1 MTNQYPH
8 LIRWTLSA
16 LCTVLLL
23 FSPVSAF
30 TANSL
35 DITVDKSGDATA
47 VFTFTLDGVIENA
60 IPQSMLEEQLV
71 NGLGGSTD
79 PPTLI
84 SMDRSSATLLM
95 KNFAGVKAVETG
107 TEYQTGSMD
116 FKKADIALKNSAV
129 SSVIT
134 ADFSPSRITVT
145 FPDKYARTFSD
156 VDALPALTHTVVDA
170 AKASAVAKVASTGA
184 IQITASPVDA
194 EVWIDGVYQ
203 GNAPQT
209 FSDLAPGTHTLE
221 FRKSGYSSPKPK
233 LVNVT
238 GGKTLPVSV
247 FLITD
252 AAAVQETPASPGF
265 GGMAAGGALVAGSVL
280 LYINRR
286 KNLL

>member
-1 MTNQYPH
+1 MADQYSH
-8 LIRWTLSA
+8 LTRWTLGA

-35 DITVDKSGDATA
+35 DITVDKGGDATA

-71 NGLGGSTD
+71 NGLGSSTD

-95 KNFAGVKAVETG
+95 KNFAGVKDVETG

-129 SSVIT
+129 STVIT
-134 ADFSPSRITVT
+134 ADFSPSHITVT

-170 AKASAVAKVASTGA
+170 AKASAAAKVASTGA
-184 IQITASPVDA
+184 IQITASPADA

-203 GNAPQT
+203 GNAPST
-209 FSDLAPGTHTLE
+209 FSDLAPGTHALE
-221 FRKSGYSSPKPK
+221 FRKSGYSSITKS
-233 LVNVT
+233 VNVT
-238 GGKTLPVSV
+238 AGKTLKVSV
-247 FLITD
+247 LLATD

-265 GGMAAGGALVAGSVL
+265 GGMAAGVALVAGSVL

-286 KNLL
+286 KNLP

>member
-1 MTNQYPH
+1 MADQYPH
-8 LIRWTLSA
+8 IIRWTLVVI
-16 LCTVLLL
+16 CTVLLL

-35 DITVDKSGDATA
+35 DITVDKGGDATA

-71 NGLGGSTD
+71 NGLSSSTE

-95 KNFAGVKAVETG
+95 KNFAGVKDVETG

-129 SSVIT
+129 STVIT

-170 AKASAVAKVASTGA
+170 AKASAAAKAATTGA
-184 IQITASPVDA
+184 IQVTASPANA

-209 FSDLAPGTHTLE
+209 FSDLAPGTHALE
-221 FRKSGYSSPKPK
+221 FRKSGYSPITKS
-233 LVNVT
+233 VNVT
-238 GGKTLPVSV
+238 GGKTLKVSV
-247 FLITD
+247 VLVTD
-252 AAAVQETPASPGF
+252 ASAVQETPASPGF
-265 GGMAAGGALVAGSVL
+265 GGMAAGVALTAGSVL

-286 KNLL
+286 KNLP

>member
-1 MTNQYPH
+1 MADQYPH
-8 LIRWTLSA
+8 LIRWTLVSF
-16 LCTVLLL
+16 CTVLLL

-35 DITVDKSGDATA
+35 DITVDKGGDATA

-71 NGLGGSTD
+71 NGLSSSTE

-95 KNFAGVKAVETG
+95 KNFAGVKDVETG

-129 SSVIT
+129 STVIT

-170 AKASAVAKVASTGA
+170 AKASAAAKVASTGA
-184 IQITASPVDA
+184 IQVTASPADA

-203 GNAPQT
+203 GNAPST
-209 FSDLAPGTHTLE
+209 FSDLAPGTHALE
-221 FRKSGYSSPKPK
+221 FRKSGYSSITKS
-233 LVNVT
+233 VNVT
-238 GGKTLPVSV
+238 GGRTLKVSV
-247 FLITD
+247 VLATD

-265 GGMAAGGALVAGSVL
+265 GGMMAGIALAASTVL

-286 KNLL
+286 KTLP

>member
-170 AKASAVAKVASTGA
+170 AKASAAAKVASTGA
-184 IQITASPVDA
+184 IQVTASPADA

-209 FSDLAPGTHTLE
+209 FSDLTPGTHALE
-221 FRKSGYSSPKPK
+221 FRKNGYSFITKS
-233 LVNVT
+233 VNVT
-238 GGKTLPVSV
+238 AGKTLKVSV
-247 FLITD
+247 LLATD

-265 GGMAAGGALVAGSVL
+265 GGMIAGVALVAGSVL

-286 KNLL
+286 KNLP